1 MLCNKSKV
9 HFVIAL
15 VHTYFYNMSL
25 DRKIPPAIHNAS
37 EFDFVLP
44 PITQTQLANGIPFY
58 YFNGGTQEVLN
69 IELVFDAGAW
79 QQPKTAVAMCAM
91 ALLKSGTSSKTALQL
106 NEQIEQYGAS
116 VKCSAG
122 TDFSNVV
129 ISCLS
134 RHVGV
139 VLPLLLEMITDSSF
153 AQSELDIY
161 KQNTIQ
167 RMRVNEQKSDIVAN
181 RNIDAL
187 LYGMAHP
194 YGVYNTIADI
204 EAITS
209 EDLKKF
215 VHEFISYNRCKI
227 FLAGL
232 FSNEVLKDVE
242 TIFGS
247 AKWNDG
253 AIAAIQNFIP
263 MPDAVKKHRID
274 MPEKGVQ
281 GSVRLSSTFVQKSH
295 PHFVPMIIVN
305 TLFGGYFG
313 SRLMTNI
320 REDKGYTYGIY
331 SYVYNNKN
339 EGGYG
344 ITTESGKD
352 VCEAAVQEIYNEMEK
367 LRKAP
372 PTEEELLL
380 VKNYILGGLV
390 GDLDGPFQIITRW
403 KNLIL
408 YGFGK
413 ERFDSNI
420 QIYKTITPVQVQ
432 ELANIYLQP
441 ANFYELIVS

>member
-1 MLCNKSKV
+1 
-9 HFVIAL
+9 
-15 VHTYFYNMSL
+15 MSL
-25 DRKIPPAIHNAS
+25 DRKMVPTIQNAS

-44 PITQTQLANGIPFY
+44 PITETQLANGIPFY

-91 ALLKSGTSSKTALQL
+91 ALLKSGTSTKSAFQL

-116 VKCSAG
+116 VKCNAG

-134 RHVGV
+134 RHVSV
-139 VLPLLLEMITDSSF
+139 VLPLLLEMITDSAF
-153 AQSELDIY
+153 AQNELEIY

-181 RNIDAL
+181 RHIDAL
-187 LYGMAHP
+187 LYGIHHP
-194 YGVYNTIADI
+194 YGVYNEIADI

-209 EDLKKF
+209 QDLQAF
-215 VHEFISYNRCKI
+215 VHEYISYNRCKI

-232 FSNEVLKDVE
+232 FSHEVLKDVE

-247 AKWNDG
+247 SKWNDG
-253 AIAAIQNFIP
+253 VVNDSPNFMAIP
-263 MPDAVKKHRID
+263 HPEKKHRIQ
-274 MPEKGVQ
+274 MPTKGVQ
-281 GSVRLSSTFVQKSH
+281 GSIRLSSPFVLKNHQD
-295 PHFVPMIIVN
+295 FVPMIIVN

-320 REDKGYTYGIY
+320 REDKGFTYGIY
-331 SYVYNNKN
+331 SYVYNNKM

-344 ITTESGKD
+344 ITTEAGAD
-352 VCEAAVQEIYNEMEK
+352 VCEEAVLEIYKEMEK
-367 LRKAP
+367 MRNAP
-372 PTEEELLL
+372 PTAEELQL

-403 KNLIL
+403 KNLKL

-413 ERFDSNI
+413 ERFDTNI
-420 QIYKTITPVQVQ
+420 QMYKNISPKQVQ

-441 ANFYELIVS
+441 SNFYELIVS